1 MPRNCYGLCDKNR
14 GPEIQSPPRRFS
26 NEKLCRNS
34 HLPSA
39 RLFFWHCWRNECTNI
54 YETVQMTTT
63 NHFKDSFRFELN
75 PFAAAICYKILTTLL
90 EFYRFIIR
98 PEFFHMNEINEI
110 DWKKKK
116 KNTNSSSSPN
126 LTLFRKID
134 ERFFSNIKIQNFC
147 FTHFLL
153 YFITTS
159 IGEKPENLRK
169 NSMERG
175 GFESW
180 WIRALKSERYNFA
193 KTVCANLLSIPLI
206 EAFSF
211 LRKLP
216 PRIVPLC
223 PPPPLHGSAPRRRFT
238 RSWPAIKRQPRNLN
252 RNAV

>member
-1 MPRNCYGLCDKNR
+1 MHEYL
-14 GPEIQSPPRRFS
+14 
-26 NEKLCRNS
+26 RNS
-34 HLPSA
+34 PNDHHESFQ
-39 RLFFWHCWRNECTNI
+39 RL
-54 YETVQMTTT
+54 V
-63 NHFKDSFRFELN
+63 SFRIKS
-75 PFAAAICYKILTTLL
+75 ICCSYLLQNSYNLVGILS
-90 EFYRFIIR
+90 FYYSTRIFPYER
-98 PEFFHMNEINEI
+98 NKRNRL
-110 DWKKKK
+110 KKEKK

-238 RSWPAIKRQPRNLN
+238 QSWPAIKRQPRNLN